1 MATNSKYVSSTLF
14 LEDRELLNKVLDIHN
29 EEFSF
34 LDVME
39 LSGRSAATTQPQF
52 FHMVNEEMYQEVQVG
67 ADGVV
72 DSGRLRS
79 GDICMNGTNVVYVKQ
94 VDAAGNVT
102 LTDLDGAAV
111 AISAAIT
118 LFPFSNA
125 FGEGSGA
132 QESLNYGF
140 KRYGGQVQIF
150 KGKFKITDVAKT
162 QKMSVAIGGSE
173 YYMFKGQHDALMRF
187 RNDISL
193 ALMFGKAN
201 ATKFQGLTYNLN
213 GGTVGN
219 PTASTGALI
228 DKYGNPVQ
236 TADGLDA
243 VVSREGIQN
252 VGGAAFSLDS
262 LASLTRKLD
271 ALRAP
276 AEYMIFCGS
285 GANIQMD
292 NVLNG
297 LTNVSGA
304 AINVGNTGRLALN
317 GKSIDLGIDT
327 FKIYGRTFHK
337 KYLPMIEHIAGKAV
351 LGANAS
357 ATAYFAPVDQVKV
370 HHGAETQERMMVRYL
385 AGYGTDLKYKEILL
399 GGLAPTPRSDELA
412 LEVSYSSAQGLQLLG
427 TNVFAKAVFA

>member
-1 MATNSKYVSSTLF
+1 MATNSKYVSSVLF

-29 EEFSF
+29 EDFSF

-52 FHMVNEEMYQEVQVG
+52 FHMVNEEMYGEVTTDG
-67 ADGVV
+67 NGVV
-72 DSGRLRS
+72 TAGRLRS
-79 GDICMNGTNVVYVKQ
+79 GDICMSGSDVVYVQ
-94 VDAAGNVT
+94 SIAADGTVT
-102 LTDLDGAAV
+102 LTDLDGGAAN
-111 AISAAIT
+111 AASVT

-173 YYMFKGQHDALMRF
+173 YYMYKGQHDALQRF

-193 ALMFGKAN
+193 SLMFGKAN
-201 ATKFQGLTYNLN
+201 ATKFQGLTYDLN
-213 GGTVGN
+213 GGVVGN
-219 PTASTGALI
+219 PVASTGNLQ

-243 VVSREGIQN
+243 VVAREGIQAGN
-252 VGGAAFSLDS
+252 GVFTLDR
-262 LASLTRKLD
+262 LADLSKTMD

-276 AEYMIFCGS
+276 SEYMIFCGS
-285 GANIQMD
+285 SANIQID

-304 AINVGNTGRLALN
+304 DVSKTGRLGLN
-317 GKSIDLGIDT
+317 GKSLDLGIDT
-327 FKIYGRTFHK
+327 FRIYGRTYHK
-337 KYLPMIEHIAGKAV
+337 KYLPMIEHAAGKAV
-351 LGANAS
+351 LGSNAS
-357 ATAYFAPVDQVKV
+357 NTAYFAPVDQVKV
-370 HHGAETQERMMVRYL
+370 HHGGETQERMMVRYL
-385 AGYGTDLKYKEILL
+385 AGDGTDLRYKEILL
-399 GGLAPTPRSDELA
+399 GGLAPTPTSDELA

-427 TNVFAKAVFA
+427 TNVFAKATFSA